1 MNLIKKPPIS
11 FWIIAILGLLWNLM
25 GVYQF
30 YLGNYELESIRET
43 VSAEEFAI
51 MESLPYWYLIVFAV
65 TVFSGVLGCIFLLI
79 RKKLA
84 IVLFA
89 LSLLTVL
96 ILELYW
102 LLGTSILEVS
112 GPIAAIMPLL
122 VISVAIF
129 LYFYSKGAARNGWLS

>member
-1 MNLIKKPPIS
+1 MNLVKKPPIS
-11 FWIIAILGLLWNLM
+11 FWIIATVGLLWNLI

-51 MESLPYWYLIVFAV
+51 MESLPYWYLIAFAIA
-65 TVFSGVLGCIFLLI
+65 VFSGVLGCVFLFI

-84 IVLFA
+84 SVLFA

-96 ILELYW
+96 IIEMYW
-102 LLGTSILEVS
+102 LLGTSIIEVS
-112 GPIAAIMPLL
+112 GLIAAIMPLL
-122 VISVAIF
+122 VISIAIF
-129 LYFYSKGAARNGWLS
+129 FYFYSKGAARNSWLS